1 MELFVA
7 AAFAVVS
14 RELLETGADPRV
26 LRIVARADDDEIE
39 HARICLD
46 VASRYRGSKEP
57 WPAGRPLVVPDYK
70 VDDDR
75 LRAALHLVAL
85 SCLNETIASVRLGET
100 LRETESPVVKSAIH
114 AILEDEVQHARAG
127 WAHLAS
133 AHVTPALKSEVAWR
147 LPAMIRVSI
156 EGTMFENAHIPEMPA
171 HGLPTH
177 ASTKRVALATVRDVV
192 TPGFASVGIQ
202 HAPFDATP

>member
-46 VASRYRGSKEP
+46 VASRYRGSQEP
-57 WPAGRPLVVPDYK
+57 WPPGRPLRVPDYK

-75 LRAALHLVAL
+75 LRATLHLVAL

-100 LRETESPVVKSAIH
+100 LRETASPVVKSAIR

-133 AHVTPALKSEVAWR
+133 MHVTAPMKAEIAWR
-147 LPAMIRVSI
+147 LPAMVRVSI
-156 EGTMFENAHIPEMPA
+156 EGTVSENAEIPELPA
-171 HGLPTH
+171 HGLPTLE
-177 ASTKRVALATVRDVV
+177 STRRVAAAAVRDVV
-192 TPGFASVGIQ
+192 TPGFLAVDVK
-202 HAPFDATP
+202 HPRFD

>member
-14 RELLETGADPRV
+14 RELLETGADPNV

-46 VASRYRGSKEP
+46 VASRYRGSQEP
-57 WPAGRPLVVPDYK
+57 WPTARPLHVPDYK

-85 SCLNETIASVRLGET
+85 SCLNETIATVRLGET
-100 LRETESPVVKSAIH
+100 LGETESPVVKSAIR
-114 AILEDEVQHARAG
+114 AILEDEMEHARVG

-133 AHVTPALKSEVAWR
+133 THVTPAMKSEIAWR
-147 LPAMIRVSI
+147 LPAMVRVSI
-156 EGTMFENAHIPEMPA
+156 AGTISENGALPEMPE
-171 HGLPTH
+171 HGLPPLD
-177 ASTKRVALATVRDVV
+177 STKRVAAAAVRDAVA
-192 TPGFASVGIQ
+192 PGFAAVDVK
-202 HAPFDATP
+202 HPRFD